1 MRTTSTSL
9 FDFRS
14 LLAPHSLYLLISLNT
29 VTYIHRAHSRVR
41 FWRSFLHWS
50 GISTER
56 NRVVGIN
63 NKTVFERHSDDGSRD
78 RLFRLRAPPSCVYKI
93 IVPSFLDR
101 QVCAPN
107 YSDRIAGN
115 LGSSGERTART
126 VVFGDVCLSYYALK
140 KQIFSRS
147 FVREEKGKG
156 RITETLFSTLWKC
169 THTPAYLCGL
179 FGYLGRDC
187 FSIFSYFS
195 SKCIR

>member
-14 LLAPHSLYLLISLNT
+14 LLAPPALIIRS
-29 VTYIHRAHSRVR
+29 YRSIPSRISIVHIPAFGFDVR
-41 FWRSFLHWS
+41 FYIDPGFR
-50 GISTER
+50 R

-63 NKTVFERHSDDGSRD
+63 NKTVFERHFDAGSRD

-115 LGSSGERTART
+115 LGSTGKRAAYRRVRRCVFKLLCVEKTNFFSFICSGRKRKRKKNRNFILDLMEMYAYPRVLMRIIRVSRERL
-126 VVFGDVCLSYYALK
+126 FFD
-140 KQIFSRS
+140 IF
-147 FVREEKGKG
+147 
-156 RITETLFSTLWKC
+156 LFQ
-169 THTPAYLCGL
+169 
-179 FGYLGRDC
+179 F
-187 FSIFSYFS
+187 
-195 SKCIR
+195 